1 MFLGLSKMNQRFQH
15 DTDIY
20 HLPFLQTATSTIK
33 HKINSA
39 FLCRFILSCLPVSS
53 PEGKCSMP
61 LHWCWVKRKQPSSS
75 EHRVGS
81 IRKTSIWTR
90 MHSSRMRTVC
100 WSSRLGGGGLPIC
113 LPGDVCPEGSAQGS
127 VYLPHLPC
135 LKEFLTHACENI
147 TFAQLHLRTVIRGSK

>member
-15 DTDIY
+15 DTDIC

-39 FLCRFILSCLPVSS
+39 FLCRFILSSLPVSS
-53 PEGKCSMP
+53 REGNCSMP
-61 LHWCWVKRKQPSSS
+61 LLWCWVKRKQPASS

-90 MHSSRMRTVC
+90 MHSSRMLTVR
-100 WSSRLGGGGLPIC
+100 WSSRLGGFAYMSARGC
-113 LPGDVCPEGSAQGS
+113 LPGGVCTGECTPPSPP
-127 VYLPHLPC
+127 LW
-135 LKEFLTHACENI
+135 KEFLTHACENI
-147 TFAQLHLRTVIRGSK
+147 TFPQLHLRMVIRGSK